1 MNLLGQVINMVKV
14 IFYNLLR
21 SKYNVKEIIVEPDT
35 IHNIVN
41 YILQIYPEMN
51 RSDFESSV
59 LFHKGKPI
67 HFRGF
72 DKRIEDEEEIIFTH
86 FVGGG

>member
-1 MNLLGQVINMVKV
+1 MVNV

-21 SKYNVKEIIVEPDT
+21 SKYNVKEIKVKAGT
-35 IHNIVN
+35 IHNIVE
-41 YILQIYPEMN
+41 YILLTHPEIN

-59 LFHKGKPI
+59 VFHKGKPI
-67 HFRGF
+67 HLRGF
-72 DKRIEDEEEIIFTH
+72 DKKIEDDEEIIFTH